1 MLIRELLNLDALQ
14 PISAVTGEEGLDNTM
29 KDVVL
34 LEYDSLQ
41 QPRPKDYYLDD
52 FIISTLFFAKDNPGA
67 LYAMVEQLISL
78 GAVGL
83 AYKSV
88 YFKTIPPEVVDL
100 AKAHHFPILKF
111 DGLYIED
118 VILTISDSMRMRQE
132 FSMYEEPL
140 FQLLRGGADNFG
152 VESLCAQMN
161 PNRKKYMCA
170 VYVHSTDLTS
180 NWSANLRNVLQLR
193 SSRHII
199 SSYRFLQFR
208 RGFFILCN
216 DTQPMEPRA
225 VAQDILGLFDSLGV
239 EHSHLCFGIGTVQQR
254 SADFDRVIRDA
265 FDALLYAITQNIPVA
280 TMEEL
285 RMYQCIFPMIR
296 DKTTR
301 EQMETMMTRLEDYD
315 RESSSGCLVM
325 TLDAYS
331 RCNYS
336 IPDTAA
342 LLHQHPNTIRYRLKK
357 IAEIICGD
365 PEADH
370 GIFLLG
376 EFRKMDTLSSAIF

>member
-1 MLIRELLNLDALQ
+1 MLVRELLTLEALQ
-14 PISAVTGEEGLDNTM
+14 PISTVTGETGLDAAL

-41 QPRPKDYYLDD
+41 QPRPKDYYRDD
-52 FIISTLFFAKDNPGA
+52 FIISTLFSAKDNPDA
-67 LYAMVEQLISL
+67 LYLMVSQLIAL
-78 GAVGL
+78 GAAGL

-88 YFKTIPPEVVDL
+88 YFKTIPQRVIEL
-100 AKAHHFPILKF
+100 AQAHQFPILKF

-132 FSMYEEPL
+132 FSMYEDPL
-140 FQLLRGGADNFG
+140 FQLLRGTTESLGI
-152 VESLCAQMN
+152 ESLCLQMN

-180 NWSANLRNVLQLR
+180 NWSATLRNVLQLR

-216 DTQPMEPRA
+216 DTQPLNPA
-225 VAQDILGLFDSLGV
+225 TLGQDILSLFDSLGV
-239 EHSHLCFGIGTVQQR
+239 ERSGLCFGIGSVQQR
-254 SADFDRVIRDA
+254 SGDFDRVIRDA
-265 FDALLYAITQNIPVA
+265 FDALLYALMQKKTVV
-280 TMEEL
+280 TLDEL
-285 RMYQCIFPMIR
+285 RLYQCIFPLVR

-301 EQMETMMTRLEDYD
+301 AMMAAMIARLEDYD
-315 RESSSGCLVM
+315 RESSSGCLVA

-331 RCNYS
+331 KTSYS
-336 IPDTAA
+336 IPATAA
-342 LLHQHPNTIRYRLKK
+342 LLQQHPNTIRYRLKK
-357 IAEIICGD
+357 ITELTCGE
-365 PEADH
+365 PEEEH
-370 GIFLLG
+370 GLFLLG
-376 EFRKMDTLSSAIF
+376 EFRKMDALSSAIF

>member
-1 MLIRELLNLDALQ
+1 MLVRELLTLEALQ
-14 PISAVTGEEGLDNTM
+14 PISTVTGETGLDAAL

-41 QPRPKDYYLDD
+41 QPRPKDYYRDD
-52 FIISTLFFAKDNPGA
+52 FIISTLISAKHNPDA
-67 LYAMVEQLISL
+67 LYLKVSQLIAR
-78 GAVGL
+78 GAAGL

-88 YFKTIPPEVVDL
+88 YFKTIPQRVIEL
-100 AKAHHFPILKF
+100 AQAHQFPILKF

-132 FSMYEEPL
+132 FSMYEDPL
-140 FQLLRGGADNFG
+140 FQLLRGTTESLGI
-152 VESLCAQMN
+152 ESLCLQMN

-180 NWSANLRNVLQLR
+180 NWSATLRNVLQLR

-216 DTQPMEPRA
+216 DTQPLNPA
-225 VAQDILGLFDSLGV
+225 TLGQDILSLFDSLGV
-239 EHSHLCFGIGTVQQR
+239 ERSGLCFGIGSVQQR
-254 SADFDRVIRDA
+254 SGDFDRVIRDA
-265 FDALLYAITQNIPVA
+265 FDALLYALMQKKTVV
-280 TMEEL
+280 TLDEL
-285 RMYQCIFPMIR
+285 RLYQCIFPLVR

-301 EQMETMMTRLEDYD
+301 AMMAAMIARLEDYD
-315 RESSSGCLVM
+315 RESSSGCLVA

-331 RCNYS
+331 KTGYS
-336 IPDTAA
+336 IPATAA
-342 LLHQHPNTIRYRLKK
+342 LLQQHPNTIRYRLKK
-357 IAEIICGD
+357 ITELTCGK
-365 PEADH
+365 PEEEH
-370 GIFLLG
+370 GLFLLG
-376 EFRKMDTLSSAIF
+376 EFRKMDALSSAIF